1 MLISCNLQAKLSGRI
16 FNKGHGIRI
25 LQRQMALKMNEGNM
39 LVCGDSETDLPMLE
53 ECLACSPQHVFTIWV
68 TANEQLQ
75 EKVRK
80 LCGQFGNDHCT
91 FVSCPE
97 VLLGA
102 MAQATIREIN
112 IRPNYSDTDDE
123 DLD

>member
-1 MLISCNLQAKLSGRI
+1 MQAKLSGRI

-25 LQRQMALKMNEGNM
+25 LQRQMGLKMTEGNI

-53 ECLACSPQHVFTIWV
+53 ECLACSPQRVFTIWV

-75 EKVRK
+75 EKVAK
-80 LCGQFGNDHCT
+80 VCGQYGNSHFV

-102 MAQATIREIN
+102 MAQATIREIKV
-112 IRPNYSDTDDE
+112 RPVYSDDDD
-123 DLD
+123 DL